1 MRRYEGDGQLARL
14 ARTGAVDYVLTV
26 DSDLFIHRCPNVEAM
41 MGGALEFVH
50 RGGAMQVDKGY
61 DKLRTFAAR
70 HGIDVVIPVKKRK
83 KAAGAEEK
91 SRKRFARESVRG
103 DRKTARTRI
112 HSEREMIRVKNYKLL
127 TQMLPMEYKD
137 ILDDMIWV
145 CVCLGN
151 LDVGLTSKEYE
162 ETVATKR
169 RKTEQAERETPPQGS
184 AP

>member
-1 MRRYEGDGQLARL
+1 M
-14 ARTGAVDYVLTV
+14 
-26 DSDLFIHRCPNVEAM
+26 
-41 MGGALEFVH
+41 
-50 RGGAMQVDKGY
+50 DKGY

-162 ETVATKR
+162 ETVATNAKG
-169 RKTEQAERETPPQGS
+169 GS
-184 AP
+184 PAASASFTAV